1 MPDSPPSG
9 RSTPSDP
16 SRAAD
21 PERVDSVAILDC
33 GGQYTKVID
42 RKIRELGV
50 RSEIFPLEVSPSEL
64 AGFDGIVLSGGPSSV
79 WGAER
84 PDCDPGVWELGV
96 PVLGICYGMQ
106 LLNVHFGGVVSGG
119 RSSEYGVTG
128 LRVDPSSPLFDGL
141 EPEQQ
146 VLMSHGDSVDELAP
160 GFRVIAET
168 EDAVGAIADEER
180 RLYGVQFHPEVDLTE
195 QGRRM
200 LANFLSR
207 ICGLEGNYVLEDR
220 IETAVARIRAVVG
233 EHPVLVLVSGGVDS
247 AVSAALL
254 LKALGPE
261 RVFAVHVDHG
271 LMRKDESDRICHVLR
286 ELGLEHLERIDGRE
300 MFFHDTV
307 EVERG
312 DGPGGGVEVLGP
324 LTSLVD
330 PEEKRRLI
338 GEIFLKA
345 LREAALGLELDFDET
360 YWAQGTLRPD
370 LIESGNPTISGY
382 AQKIKTHHNDIELV
396 RRARAAGR
404 VIETN
409 WDWHKDEVRQV
420 ARMLGIPEEIA
431 ARQPFPGPGLAVRL
445 IADHGAGGPTAEQA
459 RAVAEAV
466 HEWNGAYAGTVV
478 PVKTVG
484 VQGDQRSYRHLALV
498 AGPHGGKLEAADWE
512 GLGRLGNRLANRFDY
527 VNRTGYVLNH
537 REIPPGIDH
546 HPTYITEETVDL
558 LRELDF
564 IVTRHLTLETVS
576 QAFAVL
582 LPIGRDGAYSVA
594 VRTFVT
600 DDFMTGRPARVG
612 AGGGPGEGAEVPL
625 DALERIVREI
635 DEGFADR
642 IDLVV
647 WDV

>member
-1 MPDSPPSG
+1 M
-9 RSTPSDP
+9 SD
-16 SRAAD
+16 RT
-21 PERVDSVAILDC
+21 DSVAILDC

-42 RKIRELGV
+42 RKVRELGV
-50 RSEIFPLEVSPSEL
+50 RSEIFPLDVAPGDL
-64 AGFDGIVLSGGPSSV
+64 DGFDGVILSGGPSSV
-79 WGAER
+79 WGQQR
-84 PDCDPGVWELGV
+84 PDCDPGIWELGV
-96 PVLGICYGMQ
+96 PVLGICYGMH

-119 RSSEYGVTG
+119 RSSEYGVTE
-128 LRVDPSSPLFDGL
+128 LRVDPASPLFEGL
-141 EPEQQ
+141 EAEQR
-146 VLMSHGDSVDELAP
+146 VLMSHGDSVDELGS

-168 EDAVGAIADEER
+168 SDAVGAVADESR
-180 RLYGVQFHPEVDLTE
+180 GLYGVQFHPEVDLTE

-200 LANFLSR
+200 LANFLHR

-220 IETAVARIRAVVG
+220 VETAVAKIREVVG
-233 EHPVLVLVSGGVDS
+233 DHPVLVLVSGGVDS

-254 LKALGPE
+254 LQALGPDK
-261 RVFAVHVDHG
+261 VFAVHVDHG
-271 LMRKDESDRICHVLR
+271 LMRKDESDRICEVLR
-286 ELGLEHLERIDGRE
+286 GMGLVHLERIDGRE

-307 EVERG
+307 EVED
-312 DGPGGGVEVLGP
+312 DGETGGAKVLGP

-396 RRARAAGR
+396 RRAREAGR

-420 ARMLGIPEEIA
+420 ARLLGIPEEIA
-431 ARQPFPGPGLAVRL
+431 SRQPFPGPGLAVRL
-445 IADHGAGGPTAEQA
+445 IADHGAGGPTADQV
-459 RAVAEAV
+459 RTVAEAV
-466 HEWNGAYAGTVV
+466 HEWNSAYGGTVV
-478 PVKTVG
+478 PVRTVG
-484 VQGDQRSYRHLALV
+484 VQGDQRSYRYLALV
-498 AGPHGGKLEAADWE
+498 AGPRGGGLEAVDWE

-558 LRELDF
+558 LRELDA
-564 IVTRHLTLETVS
+564 IVTEHLTLAAVS

-600 DDFMTGRPARVG
+600 GDFMTGRPARVG
-612 AGGGPGEGAEVPL
+612 EDLPL
-625 DALERIVREI
+625 QAVERIVREI
-635 DEGFADR
+635 EDGFGDR
-642 IDLVV
+642 IDLVI
-647 WDV
+647 WDVTSKPPATVEWQ

>member
-1 MPDSPPSG
+1 MPDHI
-9 RSTPSDP
+9 
-16 SRAAD
+16 
-21 PERVDSVAILDC
+21 DSVAILDC

-42 RKIRELGV
+42 RKVRELGV
-50 RSEIFPLEVSPSEL
+50 RSEIFPIDVSPGAL

-79 WGAER
+79 WGDER
-84 PDCDPGVWELGV
+84 PDCAPGIWDLGV

-106 LLNVHFGGVVSGG
+106 LLAAHTGGVVSQASG
-119 RSSEYGVTG
+119 EYGVTEVE
-128 LRVDPSSPLFDGL
+128 VDPACALFAGL
-141 EPEQQ
+141 EPQQQ
-146 VLMSHGDSVDELAP
+146 VLMSHGDSVLELGP
-160 GFRVIAET
+160 GFRVIGRSS
-168 EDAVGAIADEER
+168 DAVAAIADEER
-180 RLYGVQFHPEVDLTE
+180 RLYAVQFHPEVDLTE
-195 QGRRM
+195 HGRQV
-200 LANFLSR
+200 LANFLHG

-220 IETAVARIRAVVG
+220 IETAVAKIRDTVG

-254 LKALGPE
+254 LEALGPD
-261 RVFAVHVDHG
+261 RVYAVHVDHG
-271 LMRKDESDRICHVLR
+271 LMRKDESDRICLVLR
-286 ELGLEHLERIDGRE
+286 EMGLEHLVRIDGQE

-307 EVERG
+307 EVEGETDANGEVR
-312 DGPGGGVEVLGP
+312 VLGP

-330 PEEKRRLI
+330 PEEKRQLI

-345 LREAALGLELDFDET
+345 LREAALGLDLDFGQT
-360 YWAQGTLRPD
+360 FWAQGTLRPD
-370 LIESGNPTISGY
+370 LIESGNPMISGH

-396 RRARAAGR
+396 RKARAEGR

-420 ARMLGIPEEIA
+420 ARMLGLPEEIA

-445 IADHGAGGPTAEQA
+445 IADHGAGGPAVEQV

-466 HEWNGAYAGTVV
+466 HEWNSAYGGTVV

-484 VQGDQRSYRHLALV
+484 VQGDQRSYRYLALA
-498 AGPHGGKLEAADWE
+498 AGPHGGGLEDADWD
-512 GLGRLGNRLANRFDY
+512 GLGRLGNRLANRFNF

-537 REIPPGIDH
+537 RAIPSGIDH
-546 HPTYITEETVDL
+546 HPTYIAEETVDL
-558 LRELDF
+558 LRELDA
-564 IVTRHLTLETVS
+564 IVTRHLTLPTIS

-612 AGGGPGEGAEVPL
+612 QEVPL
-625 DALERIVREI
+625 DVVERLSAEI
-635 DEGFADR
+635 AERFSDR
-642 IDLVV
+642 VDLVV
-647 WDV
+647 WDVTSKPPATVEWQ

>member
-1 MPDSPPSG
+1 MHI
-9 RSTPSDP
+9 
-16 SRAAD
+16 
-21 PERVDSVAILDC
+21 DSVAILDC

-50 RSEIFPLEVSPSEL
+50 RSEIFPLDVSPSAL
-64 AGFDGIVLSGGPSSV
+64 AEFDGIVLSGGPSSV
-79 WGAER
+79 WGEER
-84 PDCDPGVWELGV
+84 PDCDPGIWTLGL

-106 LLNVHFGGVVSGG
+106 LLAAHTGGEVSQASG
-119 RSSEYGVTG
+119 EYGVTEVE
-128 LRVDPSSPLFDGL
+128 VDPVSPLFAGL
-141 EPEQQ
+141 EPRQQ
-146 VLMSHGDSVDELAP
+146 VLMSHGDSVQKLGP
-160 GFRVIAET
+160 GFRVT
-168 EDAVGAIADEER
+168 GRSSDAVGAIADEER

-195 QGRRM
+195 EGRAM
-200 LANFLSR
+200 LANFLHGV
-207 ICGLEGNYVLEDR
+207 CALEGNYVLEDR
-220 IETAVARIRAVVG
+220 IETAVAKIRETVG

-254 LKALGPE
+254 LEALGSD
-261 RVFAVHVDHG
+261 RVYAVHVDHG
-271 LMRKDESDRICHVLR
+271 LMRKDESDRICEVLG
-286 ELGLEHLERIDGRE
+286 EMGLEHLVRIDGQE

-307 EVERG
+307 EVEGETGETDENG
-312 DGPGGGVEVLGP
+312 DAGVLGP

-330 PEEKRRLI
+330 PEEKRQLI

-345 LREAALGLELDFDET
+345 LREAAFGLELDFDQT
-360 YWAQGTLRPD
+360 FWAQGTLRPD
-370 LIESGNPTISGY
+370 LIESGNPSISGY

-396 RRARAAGR
+396 RKARAEGR

-420 ARMLGIPEEIA
+420 ARMLGLPEEIA
-431 ARQPFPGPGLAVRL
+431 GRQPFPGPGLAVRL
-445 IADHGAGGPTAEQA
+445 IADHGSGGPTVDQA

-466 HEWNGAYAGTVV
+466 HDWNSAYGGTVV

-484 VQGDQRSYRHLALV
+484 VQGDQRSYRFLALA
-498 AGPHGGKLEAADWE
+498 AGPHGGSLEDTDWE

-527 VNRTGYVLNH
+527 VNRTGYLLNH
-537 REIPPGIDH
+537 REVPPGIDH

-558 LRELDF
+558 LRELDA
-564 IVTRHLTLETVS
+564 IVTRHLTLPTIS

-582 LPIGRDGAYSVA
+582 LPIGRGGAYSVA

-612 AGGGPGEGAEVPL
+612 AEVPL
-625 DALERIVREI
+625 DVVERLSAEI
-635 DEGFADR
+635 EAGFSDR

-647 WDV
+647 WDVTSKPPATVEWQ

>member
-1 MPDSPPSG
+1 MHI
-9 RSTPSDP
+9 
-16 SRAAD
+16 
-21 PERVDSVAILDC
+21 DSVAILDC

-50 RSEIFPLEVSPSEL
+50 RSEIFPLDVSPSAL
-64 AGFDGIVLSGGPSSV
+64 AEFDGIVLSGGPSSV
-79 WGAER
+79 WGEER
-84 PDCDPGVWELGV
+84 PDCDPGIWTLGL

-106 LLNVHFGGVVSGG
+106 LLAAHTGGEVSQASG
-119 RSSEYGVTG
+119 EYGVTEVE
-128 LRVDPSSPLFDGL
+128 VDPMSPLFAGL
-141 EPEQQ
+141 EPRQQ
-146 VLMSHGDSVDELAP
+146 VLMSHGDSVQKLGP
-160 GFRVIAET
+160 GFRVT
-168 EDAVGAIADEER
+168 GRSSDAVGAIADEER

-195 QGRRM
+195 EGRAM
-200 LANFLSR
+200 LANFLHGV
-207 ICGLEGNYVLEDR
+207 CALEGNYVLEDR
-220 IETAVARIRAVVG
+220 IETAVAKIRETVG

-254 LKALGPE
+254 LEALGSD
-261 RVFAVHVDHG
+261 RVYAVHVDHG
-271 LMRKDESDRICHVLR
+271 LMRKDESDRICEVLG
-286 ELGLEHLERIDGRE
+286 EMGLEHLVRIDGQE

-307 EVERG
+307 EVEGETGETGENGENG
-312 DGPGGGVEVLGP
+312 DAGVLGP

-330 PEEKRRLI
+330 PEEKRQLI

-345 LREAALGLELDFDET
+345 LREAAFGLELDFDQT
-360 YWAQGTLRPD
+360 FWAQGTLRPD
-370 LIESGNPTISGY
+370 LIESGNPSISGY

-396 RRARAAGR
+396 RKARAEGR

-420 ARMLGIPEEIA
+420 ARMLGLPEEIA
-431 ARQPFPGPGLAVRL
+431 GRQPFPGPGLAVRL
-445 IADHGAGGPTAEQA
+445 IADHGSGGPTVDQA

-466 HEWNGAYAGTVV
+466 HDWNSAYGGTVV

-484 VQGDQRSYRHLALV
+484 VQGDQRSYRFLALA
-498 AGPHGGKLEAADWE
+498 AGPHGGSLEDTDWE

-527 VNRTGYVLNH
+527 VNRTGYLLNH
-537 REIPPGIDH
+537 REVPPGIDH

-558 LRELDF
+558 LRELDA
-564 IVTRHLTLETVS
+564 IVTRHLTLPTIS

-582 LPIGRDGAYSVA
+582 LPIGRGGAYSVA

-612 AGGGPGEGAEVPL
+612 AEVPL
-625 DALERIVREI
+625 DVVERLSAEI
-635 DEGFADR
+635 EAGFSDR

-647 WDV
+647 WDVTSKPPATVEWQ